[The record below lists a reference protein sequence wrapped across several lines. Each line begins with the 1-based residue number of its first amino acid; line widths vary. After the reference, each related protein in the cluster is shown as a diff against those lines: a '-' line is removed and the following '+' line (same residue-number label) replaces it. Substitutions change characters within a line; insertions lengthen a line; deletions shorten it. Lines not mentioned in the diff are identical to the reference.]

1 MYQLG
6 ISEAQKST
14 AKAHL
19 GSISFVNQIANLA
32 DRLVE
37 AGLGAGK
44 LGGPGQRRVTWLAA
58 EKTGYN
64 ISR

>member
-1 MYQLG
+1 M
-6 ISEAQKST
+6 

-32 DRLVE
+32 DQLVE

-58 EKTGYN
+58 AEKNRIQHKQVEKG
-64 ISR
+64 RE

>member
-1 MYQLG
+1 VKHKNN
-6 ISEAQKST
+6 QKSM

-32 DRLVE
+32 DQLVE

-58 EKTGYN
+58 AEKTGYN
-64 ISR
+64 TSR